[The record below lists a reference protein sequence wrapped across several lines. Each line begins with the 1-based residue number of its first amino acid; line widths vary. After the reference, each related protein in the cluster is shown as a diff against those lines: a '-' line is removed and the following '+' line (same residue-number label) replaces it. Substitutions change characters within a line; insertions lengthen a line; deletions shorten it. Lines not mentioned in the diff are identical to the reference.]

1 MEEEEVGYSSTIP
14 SIFRNRHRNNNLEND
29 TEEYD
34 LISKFQET
42 SLDGTD
48 YCVVFTQKDLPNGAF
63 SYIEE
68 IRRQNLLIDVTI
80 FIGEKKHSIY
90 AHK

>member
-1 MEEEEVGYSSTIP
+1 MEEEDFHSSTIP
-14 SIFRNRHRNNNLEND
+14 SIFRNRHRNLEND

-48 YCVVFTQKDLPNGAF
+48 YCVVFHQKDLPNGAF
-63 SYIEE
+63 SLMED
-68 IRRQNLLIDVTI
+68 IRRQNHLIDVTI